1 MYLPPDRKMS
11 HSEVLSHLRKSYR
24 HICPKESSSDF
35 TVLAGTEVSPFVFTD
50 SLIQT
55 KNSYFWR
62 VTSLSG
68 CNEDGCKK
76 LFFQSCTTWQK
87 MNQDLLCCWEINT
100 ARILNLE
107 DWLGSQ
113 KAETGIPFTELLLG
127 IE

>member
-55 KNSYFWR
+55 KNSYF
-62 VTSLSG
+62 
-68 CNEDGCKK
+68 
-76 LFFQSCTTWQK
+76 
-87 MNQDLLCCWEINT
+87 
-100 ARILNLE
+100 
-107 DWLGSQ
+107 
-113 KAETGIPFTELLLG
+113 
-127 IE
+127 